1 MSRRTDLLQQLFQ
14 SDKFGHDKTVEQGM
28 MMATA
33 ELILSDLMDIA
44 INGVEANGPGTLII
58 NMLIDD
64 TVYITVPELEAD
76 IRLAEE
82 EGDKET
88 KTLLLDLIERIN
100 TNDWS
105 ETILITLLTDAGTR
119 TFKLE
124 AGRSQ
129 ESLRAIAEEF
139 TG

>member
-33 ELILSDLMDIA
+33 ELILSDLMDVA
-44 INGVEANGPGTLII
+44 INGLEKHGPGTLII
-58 NMLIDD
+58 NMLNDS
-64 TVYITVPELEAD
+64 TVYMTGEMLEAD
-76 IRLAEE
+76 IRTAEDAD
-82 EGDKET
+82 DKET

-100 TNDWS
+100 SNDWS